1 MVVAVLSSSR
11 LNEESMDAS
20 TDDFIENLEAG
31 EDYGGGECNTEEEEI
46 NKAAAVELLEPS
58 VGWIFPKVRLAVW
71 NPENEQQVRVVVYQ

>member
-1 MVVAVLSSSR
+1 
-11 LNEESMDAS
+11 MDAS
-20 TDDFIENLEAG
+20 TDDFIENLEADEE
-31 EDYGGGECNTEEEEI
+31 EDGGGECNAEEEEI